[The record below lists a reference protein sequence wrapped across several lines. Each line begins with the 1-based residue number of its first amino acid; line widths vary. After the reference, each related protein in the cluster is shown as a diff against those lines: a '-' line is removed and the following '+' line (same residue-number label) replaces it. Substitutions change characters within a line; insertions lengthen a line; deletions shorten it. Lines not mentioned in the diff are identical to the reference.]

1 MRNASLSKLA
11 YVLALIGGI
20 ILLIQG
26 ILSLIGMA
34 VSFPVIYAS
43 PLGHFGYFAI
53 ITIILGIVAI
63 YGSKRLKDLMWAVVL
78 LIVGFVAGGLGGL
91 LVLLGAIC
99 ALILHF
105 I

>member
-26 ILSLIGMA
+26 ILSFLGMA

-43 PLGHFGYFAI
+43 PLGQFGYFAI
-53 ITIILGIVAI
+53 ITIILGIIAI

-78 LIVGFVAGGLGGL
+78 LIVGFIAGGLGGL